1 MGSISQ
7 VCSAL
12 YHAPFLGWALVVVL
26 ALAGFWFLREL
37 DNGRIV

>member
-7 VCSAL
+7 VFSTI
-12 YHAPFLGWALVVVL
+12 YHAPFLGWALVAVV
-26 ALAGFWFLREL
+26 AIAGFWFLREL